1 MSSTMNMM
9 SHLEYFIIREVNK
22 MNIHQFMTVSVFY
35 LRKNVGTSK
44 LVNVLKNAIVKH
56 IEEFDRI
63 QLTLLRAALQANTLE
78 DNAPLI
84 KTLEERIDYINEEE
98 TASVDEEQLRM
109 LIRKKLMKIKEDTEK
124 KKETNRKLGID
135 KRDDRATSDSKY
147 FEVKSSVEEPVKEAA
162 EDEGFIDEKAIL
174 KNKLMSKITG
184 NVVEEKKDE
193 PTPKRKEVEAKNE
206 MPNMKKPTLLK
217 DYLKSKAKMKN

>member
-78 DNAPLI
+78 DNTPLI

>member
-78 DNAPLI
+78 DNTPLI

-147 FEVKSSVEEPVKEAA
+147 FEVKSSVEIPVKEAA

-174 KNKLMSKITG
+174 KSKLMSKITG
-184 NVVEEKKDE
+184 HVVEEKKDE

-206 MPNMKKPTLLK
+206 VPNMKKPTLLK